1 MKIETNYMCSIFVLL
16 YLKGI
21 ISGCVTIYAFEF
33 QIFESLSNCF
43 YANECLFMSQN
54 LRIF

>member
-1 MKIETNYMCSIFVLL
+1 MKIETNHMCSIFVLF

-33 QIFESLSNCF
+33 QIFWKSLKLLMLMYVYLC
-43 YANECLFMSQN
+43 
-54 LRIF
+54 LRI